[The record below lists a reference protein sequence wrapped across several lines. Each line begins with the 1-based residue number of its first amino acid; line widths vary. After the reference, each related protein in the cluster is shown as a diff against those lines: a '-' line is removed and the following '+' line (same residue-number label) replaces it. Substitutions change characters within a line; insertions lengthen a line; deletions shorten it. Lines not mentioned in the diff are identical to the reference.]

1 MSMIENKGV
10 TLVIR
15 ADASIAG
22 GTGHVMRCLALAQA
36 CKARGWEVGFVLA
49 QSTSNL
55 DSRFLEAGIPVSRAD
70 VTPGSSADATRTIEA
85 ARAAKASWIVADGY
99 KFDSAWQRE
108 IKAADLRLLLLDD
121 YGHAD
126 HYYADLVLNQNLH
139 ASERAYAN
147 REAYTRLLLGP
158 RFVLLRDEFVKH
170 RKLERKISDRARKIL
185 VTLGGSDPH
194 NVSRDVLET
203 LARMRDLE
211 ITVVVG
217 GSNPHLQTLRRL
229 VTELPEAAISIAV
242 DTYDMPELMDWAD
255 VAIAAGGTT
264 SWELAFS
271 GLPSMVLT
279 LADNQEAISAAL
291 DRAGLAINIGRWNVE
306 ANARLARTLP
316 QLLSDSRRRERMSH
330 AGRQLVDGLGA
341 RRVLVRMSA
350 SQLNLR
356 AAREDDCFLIWEWAN
371 DPETRQVSFSSE
383 PIAWETHQEWYAR
396 TVRAPNSFFYIGSN
410 ASGDPVGQIRFQL
423 DGQRATVSVSLAKEA
438 RGKGL
443 GAALIVCG
451 VTQFLHDSDA
461 EIVDAYVKPDNNK
474 SVKTFT
480 TADFVD
486 AGIAEVHGQAAQHFV
501 FRRDYL

>member
-1 MSMIENKGV
+1 MIENKGV
-10 TLVIR
+10 TVVIR

-22 GTGHVMRCLALAQA
+22 GTGHVMRCLALAQT
-36 CKARGWEVGFVLA
+36 CKARGWEAEFVVT
-49 QSTSNL
+49 QSTANL
-55 DSRFLEAGIPVSRAD
+55 DRRLLEAGVLVSRAD
-70 VTPGSSADATRTIEA
+70 FTPGSGADATGTIEV

-99 KFDSAWQRE
+99 AFNSTWQRE
-108 IKAADLRLLLLDD
+108 IKAAHLQLLLLDD

-147 REAYTRLLLGP
+147 RESYTRLLLGP
-158 RFVLLRDEFVKH
+158 RFVLLREEFINH
-170 RKLERKISDRARKIL
+170 PKLERKISDRARKIV

-194 NVSRDVLET
+194 NVSLDVLEI
-203 LARMRDLE
+203 LAGMRDVE

-217 GSNPHLQTLRRL
+217 GSNPHLQTLRQL
-229 VTELPEAAISIAV
+229 ATELTEVAISIAV
-242 DTYDMPELMDWAD
+242 DTYNMPELMDWAD
-255 VAIAAGGTT
+255 VAIGAGGTT

-291 DRAGLAINIGRWNVE
+291 DRAGLAINIGRWNGE
-306 ANARLARTLP
+306 AKARLARTVP
-316 QLLSDSRRRERMSH
+316 QLLLDSRRRERMSQ

-356 AAREDDCFLIWEWAN
+356 PAREDDCLLIWEWAN

-383 PIAWETHQEWYAR
+383 PIAWETHQEWYSR
-396 TVRAPNSFFYIGSN
+396 TVRTPNSFFYIGSN
-410 ASGDPVGQIRFQL
+410 AAGDPMGQIRFQL
-423 DGQRATVSVSLAKEA
+423 DRQRATISVSLAKEA

-451 VTQFLHDSDA
+451 VTQFFHDSNA
-461 EIVDAYVKPDNNK
+461 EIVDAYIKPDNDK

-480 TADFVD
+480 RADFVD
-486 AGIAEVHGQAAQHFV
+486 AGVAEVRGQEARHLV